1 MKNRKPK
8 FLQLGKSRDCSVT
21 YVKSLMCEGGKKSKD
36 NTALQVQAK
45 VSWILFGIIHALA
58 TCIMTSTGWSG
69 CLLWKEIESDI
80 LGWGL
85 LSASIKYDMICLTCD
100 VRAGVLLFDSL
111 NNPSGTEG

>member
-45 VSWILFGIIHALA
+45 VSWILFWDHSCPCHLHN
-58 TCIMTSTGWSG
+58 
-69 CLLWKEIESDI
+69 DI
-80 LGWGL
+80 YWL
-85 LSASIKYDMICLTCD
+85 
-100 VRAGVLLFDSL
+100 VRMFVV
-111 NNPSGTEG
+111 EGD